1 MSDRA
6 RARAILF
13 EVLAIDSTWGRER
26 ALAEHLADRFAG
38 WGLHDVQ
45 LVDVPGAPDRPSVIG
60 RLPGRGG
67 GRSLLLN
74 GHMDIY
80 EVPADSGPDPFP
92 PAELHRRVCV

>member
-1 MSDRA
+1 MSDLA
-6 RARAILF
+6 HARAILF

-45 LVDVPGAPDRPSVIG
+45 LVDVPGAPGRPSVIG

-80 EVPADSGPDPFP
+80 EVSAD
-92 PAELHRRVCV
+92 